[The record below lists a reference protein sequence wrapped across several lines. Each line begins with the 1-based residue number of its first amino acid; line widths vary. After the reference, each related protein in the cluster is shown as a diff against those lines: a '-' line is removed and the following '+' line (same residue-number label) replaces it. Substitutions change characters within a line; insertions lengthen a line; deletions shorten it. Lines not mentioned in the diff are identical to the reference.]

1 MVKYR
6 AGKQV
11 VEASQWD
18 GQPIGEANVTVSWTY
33 VESGMTVSWTYVE
46 SGITKMHTVANE
58 FEIDETTWIV
68 TTEDGSV
75 FPVADKVFQSV
86 WEAV

>member
-18 GQPIGEANVTVSWTY
+18 GQPIGEANV
-33 VESGMTVSWTYVE
+33 TVSWTYVE